1 VNQTNRNETA
11 VEISLQSLNNFLT
24 VQDRSYQY
32 DMIYTHI
39 HIHIYT
45 VRHKNCSLLT
55 GTITLQNYEEVYSPR
70 RQQYKHYNDNEHA
83 KTDMYI
89 EHYIKY

>member
-1 VNQTNRNETA
+1 MQQ
-11 VEISLQSLNNFLT
+11 QSQKFN
-24 VQDRSYQY
+24 
-32 DMIYTHI
+32 
-39 HIHIYT
+39 
-45 VRHKNCSLLT
+45 
-55 GTITLQNYEEVYSPR
+55 EEVYSPR